1 MYNAFFRC
9 FKPSAPGEIEP
20 HVAHPRVVR
29 FMLAN
34 KSAFLEW
41 LICSTAAVHP
51 TCDKAIG
58 DSHMRWLELG
68 TTPHNQPSALKTHRR
83 VPLSHGA
90 VIGVSNPPAY
100 SMLLGRRFIAC
111 L

>member
-1 MYNAFFRC
+1 
-9 FKPSAPGEIEP
+9 
-20 HVAHPRVVR
+20 
-29 FMLAN
+29 
-34 KSAFLEW
+34 
-41 LICSTAAVHP
+41 
-51 TCDKAIG
+51 
-58 DSHMRWLELG
+58 MRWLELG